1 MNVHEICQ
9 KNVVTVRQTE
19 GLIAAVQ
26 LMREKH
32 IGYLVV
38 IESEAQVQ
46 HPVPIG
52 VLTDRDVVV
61 SVMART
67 ADARELTVGDVM
79 TRKPVVVR
87 DTDSIKVALQEMRRI
102 GVRRLPVVNDDGRL
116 TGVLSLDDLL
126 DSFAGQLTEVA
137 QAIRRGQDVEFAL
150 RP

>member
-1 MNVHEICQ
+1 MNVDEICQ
-9 KNVVTVRQTE
+9 KNVVTIGQTE
-19 GLIAAVQ
+19 GVTAAVK

-32 IGYLVV
+32 IGYLIVV
-38 IESEAQVQ
+38 ESEAQAPQ
-46 HPVPIG
+46 PVPIG

-61 SVMART
+61 TVLART

-126 DSFAGQLTEVA
+126 DSFATQLTDAA